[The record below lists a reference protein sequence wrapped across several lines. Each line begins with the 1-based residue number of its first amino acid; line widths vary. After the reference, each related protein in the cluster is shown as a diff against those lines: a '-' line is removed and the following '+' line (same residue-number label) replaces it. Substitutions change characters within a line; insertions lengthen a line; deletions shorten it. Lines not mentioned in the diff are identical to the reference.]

1 MDEPC
6 KKEVLEWLEKVSMD
20 ENTAHVIFEAHAYP
34 KKFDALCFHC
44 QQAAEKA
51 LKAVIVSKKI
61 EVEKTHDLRR
71 LFSILSAF
79 FSIPDNVQ
87 NAGKSLTMYSILPR
101 YPHEWEIDER
111 IAKKAM
117 TDMDVVVTWVKS
129 LLLGDKL

>member
-1 MDEPC
+1 MDEAC

-44 QQAAEKA
+44 QQAA
-51 LKAVIVSKKI
+51 
-61 EVEKTHDLRR
+61 
-71 LFSILSAF
+71 
-79 FSIPDNVQ
+79 
-87 NAGKSLTMYSILPR
+87 
-101 YPHEWEIDER
+101 
-111 IAKKAM
+111 KKAM